1 MSIPLR
7 LFLFLL
13 AASWVVASAAHAQPE
28 YSCDPAACTLPDCL
42 CASTQP
48 PGGLALFEVPQF
60 VLVTFDDC
68 IQTNNE
74 ADIRPMLAGV
84 RNPNGAPINVTYFLS
99 LEGCARD
106 DTTEAAVVLD
116 RISAGDEIA
125 VHTVTHSTSDTTS
138 FSTWRREIAGV
149 LTYLDRLG
157 VPREQRGFRAPFVAT
172 NAALF
177 DVLET
182 LGILYDSSIYDS
194 PFFSPVSNGVDKFT
208 WPYTLDYGPAQ
219 NCGTWATFNNCT
231 DDPKPG
237 LWSIPVYYHVDVR
250 SNGEHRSDYFGTF
263 DVGNPT
269 FSFSQKFTGD
279 VLYQVLVDNFIVRH
293 RGNRAPHG
301 VYLHA
306 PTFQTAE
313 YREPYNRALRYMA
326 SQRDTWF
333 VTGETLIRWMRDPVP
348 ASQMSAW
355 ISGNFTSADDP
366 NRISDLRLTPSITT
380 GLVRVDGSIPPGSVA
395 EVYDAMGRRA
405 FSFSIASGDRINL
418 SALASGLYFVRIGET
433 VRGVTLRK

>member
-1 MSIPLR
+1 M
-7 LFLFLL
+7 
-13 AASWVVASAAHAQPE
+13 AAFALTVPRSQAQPT

-42 CASTQP
+42 CASTQA
-48 PGGLALFEVPQF
+48 PGGLAPAQVPQF

-68 IQTNNE
+68 MQTQNE

-116 RISAGDEIA
+116 RLAAGDEIA

-138 FSTWRREIAGV
+138 FDTWRREINGV
-149 LTYLDRLG
+149 MRYLDRLN
-157 VPREQRGFRAPFVAT
+157 VPRQQRGFRAPFVAT

-177 DVLET
+177 DVLQT

-194 PFFSPVSNGVDKFT
+194 PFFSPVSNGVDRFV

-219 NCGTWATFNNCT
+219 NCGTWATFNRCT

-250 SNGEHRSDYFGTF
+250 SNGEDRGDYFGTF

-269 FSFSQKFTGD
+269 FSFSQKLNGD
-279 VLYQVLVDNFIVRH
+279 ALYRVLTDNFTSRY
-293 RGNRAPHG
+293 RGNRSPHG

-313 YREPYNRALRYMA
+313 YRDPYNRALRYMA
-326 SQRDTWF
+326 AQRDTWF
-333 VTGETLIRWMRDPVP
+333 VTMETLIRWMRDPVP
-348 ASQMSAW
+348 ASQMSDW
-355 ISGNFTSADDP
+355 IAGTLTSAEDP
-366 NRISDLRLTPSITT
+366 TRMADLRLTPSITT
-380 GLVRVDGSIPPGSVA
+380 GQVRIDGTIPSGSVA

-405 FSFSIASGDRINL
+405 FSFSIASGDQIDL